1 VKPRHIAQLA
11 LTTLLALPLQAW
23 SHCDSLEG
31 PVVRDAR
38 AALAS
43 GDVTPVLKWVSK
55 DREREI
61 VETFRQAL
69 AVRSL
74 GDDAKTLADR
84 HFFETLVRIHRAG
97 EGEAFTGLKAAG
109 EVEPGIAAADAALA
123 AGSTDE
129 LVEHLSAAASE
140 GIRSRFSAAMERRK
154 KAHESV
160 DAGRAYVEA
169 YVEFI
174 HFVEN
179 LDRLATQGAPHGHQP
194 DAP

>member
-1 VKPRHIAQLA
+1 MKPRLIAQFA
-11 LTTLLALPLQAW
+11 LTSLLALPLQAW
-23 SHCDSLEG
+23 PHCDSLEG

-43 GDVTPVLKWVSK
+43 GDATAVLKWVGK
-55 DREREI
+55 DQEREI
-61 VETFRQAL
+61 VETFRQTL

-74 GDDAKTLADR
+74 GDDAKALADR

-109 EVEPGIAAADAALA
+109 EIEPGIAAADAALA
-123 AGSTDE
+123 AGSPDE
-129 LVEHLSAAASE
+129 LAEHLSAAVSE
-140 GIRSRFSAAMERRK
+140 AIRSRFSAAMERRK

-169 YVEFI
+169 YVDFI

-179 LDRLATQGAPHGHQP
+179 LDRLVTQGAPHGHHP
-194 DAP
+194 PTP